1 MGADFDFHV
10 RADHVDLHVEV
21 LQQQD
26 EAEVGVLQLVL
37 VARISADTASVPVVP
52 RKLDDTALLHQRDQ
66 LRTQHPAIE
75 LANRIHATAQQ
86 ADARQVSDTSGLR
99 VQEQTPKL

>member
-1 MGADFDFHV
+1 MP
-10 RADHVDLHVEV
+10 
-21 LQQQD
+21 
-26 EAEVGVLQLVL
+26 L
-37 VARISADTASVPVVP
+37 VAGE
-52 RKLDDTALLHQRDQ
+52 LDDTALLHLRDQ
-66 LRTQHPAIE
+66 LRTQEPAIE